1 MAVTVSDCPLM
12 VLGFAQGTRNWSG
25 HVADLKS
32 SDGREYFRSE
42 LRFIR
47 LIDLRNEFDLKVK
60 VG

>member
-1 MAVTVSDCPLM
+1 MIAPSWF
-12 VLGFAQGTRNWSG
+12 LGFAQGTRNWSG

>member
-1 MAVTVSDCPLM
+1 MFSDCPLM
-12 VLGFAQGTRNWSG
+12 VLGFAHGTQNWG
-25 HVADLKS
+25 RCEADLIRV

-47 LIDLRNEFDLKVK
+47 LVDLRNEFDLKVK